1 MAQRGSIASI
11 LMRTGVKRERLEGDP
26 PTATPKASK
35 VPKRTKKTAD
45 EDTPA
50 TATKVKK
57 ARKTQQEAPATTAK
71 TAAEGGQ
78 VAAPATATPKASKV
92 PKRTKKTADEDTPA
106 TATKVVKPAPAA
118 KARGRPRK
126 PAADAPPDREPTCP
140 QVPPAFDMSM
150 LSIVSRDQLE
160 AMLKQLMPAQSN
172 VESKNSDAQPA
183 EKPKDKKDA
192 AEDAQNKTD
201 GKGVGA
207 ADKPKDKNDAE
218 EDAKVKTDGKGVG
231 TADTAKNDERAAAED
246 ASKAHGSSSAE
257 PPQTLDVHT
266 GSAHPDPP
274 TTITHLNVGEANAT
288 GQIPLPPGIGAPV
301 FRNCIKRKL
310 KWETDRKSVV

>member
-26 PTATPKASK
+26 PTATPKAST

-118 KARGRPRK
+118 KARGRQTGNQPVLKFHRHS
-126 PAADAPPDREPTCP
+126 TCP
-140 QVPPAFDMSM
+140 CC
-150 LSIVSRDQLE
+150 R
-160 AMLKQLMPAQSN
+160 
-172 VESKNSDAQPA
+172 
-183 EKPKDKKDA
+183 
-192 AEDAQNKTD
+192 
-201 GKGVGA
+201 
-207 ADKPKDKNDAE
+207 
-218 EDAKVKTDGKGVG
+218 
-231 TADTAKNDERAAAED
+231 
-246 ASKAHGSSSAE
+246 
-257 PPQTLDVHT
+257 
-266 GSAHPDPP
+266 
-274 TTITHLNVGEANAT
+274 
-288 GQIPLPPGIGAPV
+288 
-301 FRNCIKRKL
+301 
-310 KWETDRKSVV
+310 